1 MRQYTSRVLALT
13 RSNRLRILSRK
24 LSYQREDDFLFPN
37 EDLKTQLSPEIV
49 QPENPY
55 FLKIAI
61 LGEPNVGKS
70 SLINS
75 LMPRDMFPTSHVMHT
90 TYKKST
96 GVMTHGNVQIAFLD
110 TPGIVTVREARDKK
124 VNKTVLSDPLASVQE
139 ADLLLV
145 LFDVSN
151 KHSVTSLHPVVVKY
165 LRQYDLPAILVL
177 NKMDIIKH
185 QQNVLKQLDSIVRS
199 YHRVSRVQEDKK
211 GEVTPKEE
219 TPNRFKDTFF
229 ISSVTG
235 QGIVALKEYLL
246 NSANPGQW
254 QYPGDFTN
262 DMDVLGK

>member
-96 GVMTHGNVQIAFLD
+96 GVMTHGNAQIAFLD

-199 YHRVSRVQEDKK
+199 LVCLETRFVCVM
-211 GEVTPKEE
+211 TP
-219 TPNRFKDTFF
+219 
-229 ISSVTG
+229 V
-235 QGIVALKEYLL
+235 
-246 NSANPGQW
+246 
-254 QYPGDFTN
+254 DF
-262 DMDVLGK
+262 VLS